1 MLNINKLYLLIGA
14 DASMQGW
21 GMQKV
26 TGKPQ
31 MLKKVNSSMIER
43 MIYEHGPLSKSELAK
58 LTGLSIPTVGKL
70 VDDLEKS
77 KRLCRAGYTGRGAG
91 RKAILYETN
100 RNSGCLLVVYYHSGG
115 RYRCRIVDMLNN
127 TLHEDIFPVD
137 AGSSEAA
144 AASTL
149 KAVDSMMDRAPA
161 KVKAIGV
168 GLPGVVKPGG
178 CLQSIPQIRC
188 WEGFNLQELLAAR
201 YKIAVCVENVTKL
214 LVVGYYH
221 TVLKEKKDNLAY
233 IYIGN
238 GICSGLIINRELYRG
253 SIGSSGEI
261 GFMISPKGRTQPQAY
276 SVSSGYMETH
286 LGRLIDYNCGTLRQK
301 GSRARREEFVNIMCM
316 IAVNHVAILN
326 PEVIVFGGPVFTD
339 SLIDSVSR
347 RMSCYIPAE
356 LMPQIV
362 HDASD
367 DTGIEGLILTCR
379 SSITVEMRLVQNSGQ
394 IRRRAV

>member
-1 MLNINKLYLLIGA
+1 
-14 DASMQGW
+14 
-21 GMQKV
+21 MQKV

-31 MLKKVNSSMIER
+31 VLKKVNSSMIEQ
-43 MIYEHGPLSKSELAK
+43 MIYEHGPLSKPELVK
-58 LTGLSIPTVGKL
+58 LTSLSLPTVGKL
-70 VDDLEKS
+70 VDALEKN
-77 KRLCRAGYTGRGAG
+77 KRLCRAGYTGKGAG

-100 RNSGCLLVVYYHSGG
+100 RNSGCLLVVYYYSGEQF
-115 RYRCRIVDMLNN
+115 RCRIVDMLNN
-127 TLHEDIFPVD
+127 TLYEEIFSVD
-137 AGSSEAA
+137 TGSSEVAV
-144 AASTL
+144 ASTL
-149 KAVDSMMDRAPA
+149 KAIDSMMARAPA

-168 GLPGVVKPGG
+168 GLPGVVKPDG

-188 WEGFNLQELLAAR
+188 WEGFNLQKLLAAR

-221 TVLKEKKDNLAY
+221 TVLKDKKDNIAY

-238 GICSGLIINRELYRG
+238 GICSGLIINKELYRG

-261 GFMISPKGRTQPQAY
+261 GFMVSPGGQTRSRTY

-286 LGRLIDYNCGTLRQK
+286 LGRLIDYKRGVLRQA
-301 GSRARREEFVNIMCM
+301 GSKTRREEFVNIICM

-326 PEVIVFGGPVFTD
+326 PEVIVFGGPVFND
-339 SLIDSVSR
+339 SLVESIRR
-347 RMSCYIPAE
+347 RMSRYIPPE

-367 DTGIEGLILTCR
+367 NTGIEGLILTCR
-379 SSITVEMRLVQNSGQ
+379 SSITVEMHLVQNSGQ

>member
-1 MLNINKLYLLIGA
+1 
-14 DASMQGW
+14 
-21 GMQKV
+21 MQKV

-31 MLKKVNSSMIER
+31 ILKKFNSSMIEQT
-43 MIYEHGPLSKSELAK
+43 IYEHGPLSKPELVK
-58 LTGLSIPTVGKL
+58 LTSLSLPTVGKL
-70 VDDLEKS
+70 VNDLEKN
-77 KRLCRAGYTGRGAG
+77 KRLCRAGYTEKGAG

-100 RNSGCLLVVYYHSGG
+100 RNSGCLLVVYYYSGG
-115 RYRCRIVDMLNN
+115 QFRCRIVDMLNN
-127 TLHEDIFPVD
+127 TLYEEIFSVD
-137 AGSSEAA
+137 TGSSEAA
-144 AASTL
+144 TASTL
-149 KAVDSMMDRAPA
+149 KAIDSMMTRAPA

-168 GLPGVVKPGG
+168 GLPGVVKPDG
-178 CLQSIPQIRC
+178 CLQSIPQFRC
-188 WEGFNLQELLAAR
+188 WEGFNLQRLLAAR

-221 TVLKEKKDNLAY
+221 TVLKDKKDNLVY

-238 GICSGLIINRELYRG
+238 GICSGLIINKELYRG

-261 GFMISPKGRTQPQAY
+261 GFMISPGGRNQPRTY

-286 LGRLIDYNCGTLRQK
+286 LGKLVDYNRGVLRQGGTK
-301 GSRARREEFVNIMCM
+301 ARREEFVDIMCM
-316 IAVNHVAILN
+316 IAANHVAILN
-326 PEVIVFGGPVFTD
+326 PEVIVFGGPAFSD

-347 RMSCYIPAE
+347 RMSRYIPAE

-367 DTGIEGLILTCR
+367 NTGIEGLILTCR
-379 SSITVEMRLVQNSGQ
+379 SSITVEMHLVQNSGQ

>member
-1 MLNINKLYLLIGA
+1 
-14 DASMQGW
+14 
-21 GMQKV
+21 MQKV

-31 MLKKVNSSMIER
+31 MLKKVNSSMIEQ
-43 MIYEHGPLSKSELAK
+43 MIYEHGPLSKPELVK
-58 LTGLSIPTVGKL
+58 LTSLSLPTVGKL
-70 VDDLEKS
+70 VNDLEKN
-77 KRLCRAGYTGRGAG
+77 KRLCRAGHTGKGAG

-127 TLHEDIFPVD
+127 TLYEEIFALD
-137 AGSSEAA
+137 TASSEAA

-149 KAVDSMMDRAPA
+149 KAVDSVIARAPA

-168 GLPGVVKPGG
+168 GLPGVVKPDGR
-178 CLQSIPQIRC
+178 LQSIPQIGC
-188 WEGFNLQELLAAR
+188 WEGFNLQKLLAAR
-201 YKIAVCVENVTKL
+201 YKIAVYVENVTKL

-238 GICSGLIINRELYRG
+238 GICSGLIINKELYRG
-253 SIGSSGEI
+253 SAGSSGEI
-261 GFMISPKGRTQPQAY
+261 GFMLSPEGRTRPGPY
-276 SVSSGYMETH
+276 SVSSGYMETR
-286 LGRLIDYNCGTLRQK
+286 LGRLIDYNRGVLRQA
-301 GSRARREEFVNIMCM
+301 GSKARQEEFVNIMCM

-326 PEVIVFGGPVFTD
+326 PEIIVFGGSVFDD
-339 SLIDSVSR
+339 SLISSVSR
-347 RMSCYIPAE
+347 RMSRYIPPE

-362 HDASD
+362 HDASE

-379 SSITVEMRLVQNSGQ
+379 SNITVEMRLVQNSGQ